1 MTQRRGARFV
11 NKDYDRFASESLMI
25 KELGW
30 EPLIER
36 RAKAKAM
43 TAYKFSISSLTFNV
57 KGSFSQIL
65 TTQGVNQ

>member
-30 EPLIER
+30 EPLIEI
-36 RAKAKAM
+36 RAKAKAITM
-43 TAYKFSISSLTFNV
+43 YEYD
-57 KGSFSQIL
+57 
-65 TTQGVNQ
+65 